1 MERLPLDRAR
11 WPFIALLACAAV
23 MASAYAVE
31 IFLHYAP
38 CQMCWW
44 QRYAYLAAG
53 AIALGSIGINWLG
66 ARPVLMQATCVLLG
80 LVFLVGAFIAGWHA
94 LVEWKVLPAL
104 HGCTATS
111 GALDADGDLWGQL
124 GKPIAVASCADA
136 PFRVPNAEW
145 GLSMAGWNVPVSLVL
160 AIGSFMAAS
169 RPMRTDTANE
179 PVRVSS
185 EAHEHV

>member
-1 MERLPLDRAR
+1 MPLDRAK

-23 MASAYAVE
+23 MATAYAVE
-31 IFLHYAP
+31 IFLHFAP

-44 QRYAYLAAG
+44 QRYAYMAAG
-53 AIALGSIGINWLG
+53 AIALVSIGINWRG
-66 ARPVLMQATCVLLG
+66 ARPGLMSATCLLLG
-80 LVFLVGAFIAGWHA
+80 VVFLVGAFIAGWHA
-94 LVEWKVLPAL
+94 LVEWKILPAL
-104 HGCTATS
+104 EGCVAS
-111 GALDADGDLWGQL
+111 GTLDPESDLWGKL

-136 PFRVPNAEW
+136 PFRVPNVEW
-145 GLSMAGWNVPVSLVL
+145 GLSMAGANAFVSLAL
-160 AIGSFMAAS
+160 AVGSLMAAS